1 MVRSLETLMILLGRP
16 GSHLVVAEGR
26 ERVRLSVDWT
36 CGCVASGTSSARLDL
51 ISCERHDARRRPA
64 PVLTAC

>member
-16 GSHLVVAEGR
+16 GSHLVVADGR
-26 ERVRLSVDWT
+26 ERVRFSVDWA
-36 CGCVASGTSSARLDL
+36 CGCIASGATSARLDL
-51 ISCERHDARRRPA
+51 ISCGRHDARRRTA

>member
-16 GSHLVVAEGR
+16 GSHLVVSDMR

-36 CGCVASGTSSARLDL
+36 CGCVASGATSARLDL
-51 ISCERHDARRRPA
+51 VSCERHDARRHAA